1 MLAGI
6 RIVRIGVDDI
16 VHVDD
21 IGVVCVHV
29 VGDIEDTIDEVQA
42 REAVGRPRVVSISSP
57 AVLAADAL
65 FAEIVLATIPCTSLE
80 TRSAHTPPPR

>member
-57 AVLAADAL
+57 SILAAVGL
-65 FAEIVLATIPCTSLE
+65 PTNLPTTSCTSLE